1 MHFFEYS
8 TVAGPAVRAVRRAV
22 RAVRWAVRA
31 VRQAVRAARRAV
43 MRCVNIYSSKINVK
57 KVVLWKST
65 FLSTFLSRRT
75 FLGFHSIFGALLELT
90 FLSGYTFLSSL
101 F

>member
-22 RAVRWAVRA
+22 RAVRRAVRA

-43 MRCVNIYSSKINVK
+43 MRCVNIYSLKINVK
-57 KVVLWKST
+57 KVVLWK
-65 FLSTFLSRRT
+65 STFLSRRT
-75 FLGFHSIFGALLELT
+75 FLGFHSIFGALLKFT
-90 FLSGYTFLSSL
+90 FLHFLEFTFLTGCTFL
-101 F
+101 